1 MIFNF
6 GKILSSS
13 SYKRQ
18 YYYYYYYCLLIM
30 ILSVAL
36 VSISFQNFSF
46 SQMQANSSQDLQTIK
61 TNTSEN
67 FVIPFNDTN
76 NDRRN
81 PIEYVFDE
89 PKSSNWIISI
99 YNNLSYYNSPDS
111 KTIIKLQERPPSEK
125 FVELMLFGNQSKRFI
140 VSVNT
145 NDTGYIRMY
154 ENSQNGWS
162 TDGPVIV
169 SHANVQGL
177 TVTNGKRIVL
187 DKLGMEGF
195 DVGSISVYGKDDSS
209 SPDSTFAGSVQF
221 QVLSGDYSQSVLYYM
236 PLIMVVGVGG
246 IVITLLVLKKRR

>member
-1 MIFNF
+1 MISDF
-6 GKILSSS
+6 GKTFSAYNIHCC
-13 SYKRQ
+13 
-18 YYYYYYYCLLIM
+18 CLLLI
-30 ILSVAL
+30 IVLSIAL
-36 VSISFQNFSF
+36 VSIFFQNLSF
-46 SQMQANSSQDLQTIK
+46 SQSTNNNDTQNLQTIK
-61 TNTSEN
+61 TDTSEN

-76 NDRRN
+76 SDRRN
-81 PIEYVFDE
+81 PLQYVFDE
-89 PKSSNWIISI
+89 PKSSNWIVSI

-111 KTIIKLQERPPSEK
+111 KTIIKLQEKPPSEK

-145 NDTGYIRMY
+145 NETGYIRMY
-154 ENSQNGWS
+154 ENNENGWS

-187 DKLGMEGF
+187 DNLGMNGF

-246 IVITLLVLKKRR
+246 VLIGLLIWKKRR

>member
-1 MIFNF
+1 MISNF
-6 GKILSSS
+6 GKILSS
-13 SYKRQ
+13 YNLH
-18 YYYYYYYCLLIM
+18 CHLLIM
-30 ILSVAL
+30 VLSIAL
-36 VSISFQNFSF
+36 VIIFFQNFSF
-46 SQMQANSSQDLQTIK
+46 SQLTSNDTQNLQTIK

-67 FVIPFNDTN
+67 FVIPFTDTN

-81 PIEYVFDE
+81 PVQYVFDE

-99 YNNLSYYNSPDS
+99 YNNLSYYNGPDS
-111 KTIIKLQERPPSEK
+111 KTIIKLQEKPPSEK

-145 NDTGYIRMY
+145 NETGYIRMY
-154 ENSQNGWS
+154 ENSQNGRS
-162 TDGPVIV
+162 TDGPEIV

-209 SPDSTFAGSVQF
+209 SPDSTFDGSVQF
-221 QVLSGDYSQSVLYYM
+221 QVLSGDYSQSVLYFM
-236 PLIMVVGVGG
+236 PLVMVVGVGG
-246 IVITLLVLKKRR
+246 IVIGLLIWKKRR

>member
-1 MIFNF
+1 MISNF
-6 GKILSSS
+6 GKILS
-13 SYKRQ
+13 
-18 YYYYYYYCLLIM
+18 YYNPFCCCLLI
-30 ILSVAL
+30 IVVLSVAL
-36 VSISFQNFSF
+36 VSSIFFQNYSF
-46 SQMQANSSQDLQTIK
+46 SQMSANYSQNLQTIK

-67 FVIPFNDTN
+67 FVIPFADTN
-76 NDRRN
+76 SDRRN
-81 PIEYVFDE
+81 PVQYVFDE
-89 PKSSNWIISI
+89 PKSSNWIVSI
-99 YNNLSYYNSPDS
+99 YNNLSYYNGPDS

-145 NDTGYIRMY
+145 NETGYIRMY

-162 TDGPVIV
+162 TDGPIIV

-209 SPDSTFAGSVQF
+209 SLDSTFGGSVQF
-221 QVLSGDYSQSVLYYM
+221 QVLSGDYSQSVLYFM
-236 PLIMVVGVGG
+236 PLVMVVGVGG
-246 IVITLLVLKKRR
+246 VVIFLVFKKKRDKTG